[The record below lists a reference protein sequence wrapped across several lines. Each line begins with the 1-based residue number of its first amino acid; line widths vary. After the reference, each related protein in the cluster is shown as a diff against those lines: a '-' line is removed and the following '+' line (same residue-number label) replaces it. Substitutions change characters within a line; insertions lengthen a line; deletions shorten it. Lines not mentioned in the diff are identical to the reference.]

1 MAEIQRGATASYAQ
15 LTTARALLLG
25 ERIDTAGLERADLV
39 STSPLAFHAGQ
50 SGFAVLYRFGVA
62 VLFGLSPLEED
73 EIVTRI
79 GARVAGASRGD
90 DETLVLETGHEVE
103 DKPLPDGRL
112 AVKDLSEARMLVIAD
127 ALAKSVAL
135 ARDERRVNAV
145 FDTVEPF
152 AAELASKGRP
162 PWRRRSMLELIGQTL
177 LVRHRVSGR
186 VAVEDKPD
194 VLWDRPD
201 LERLYA
207 RLEDEYEL
215 EARGRTLNAK
225 IDVIGETARALTDL
239 IDADRSVRL
248 EWIII
253 VLIAMEIALSLFQI
267 SSSQEYGRTH
277 APSSAGHMSAPESHW
292 KPGS

>member
-1 MAEIQRGATASYAQ
+1 MNDKELNSEQVQVVSAPR
-15 LTTARALLLG
+15 LVTARALSLG
-25 ERIDTAGLERADLV
+25 ERIDYSGLERSDLV
-39 STSPLAFHAGQ
+39 STAPLAFNVGQ
-50 SGFAVLYRFGVA
+50 SGFAVLYKFGVA

-73 EIVTRI
+73 EILVKV
-79 GARVAGASRGD
+79 GARVLGAVPHRD
-90 DETLVLETGHEVE
+90 DETLILEIAPENE
-103 DKPLPDGRL
+103 EKILPNGRL
-112 AVKDLSEARMLVIAD
+112 TIKDASASRLLVVAD

-152 AAELASKGRP
+152 AAELALKGRP
-162 PWRRRSMLELIGQTL
+162 PGKRRTMLELIGQTL
-177 LVRHRVSGR
+177 LVQHRVSGR

-215 EARGRTLNAK
+215 EARGRTLKAK
-225 IDVIGETARALTDL
+225 LDVISETASALTEI

-248 EWIII
+248 EATII
-253 VLIAMEIALSLFQI
+253 VLIFAEIAISIFQI
-267 SSSQEYGRTH
+267 LHQR
-277 APSSAGHMSAPESHW
+277 AG
-292 KPGS
+292 